1 MKEMQDKI
9 VKLLE
14 GYTFREKKIA
24 LLRHEWYRPNQV
36 TPEEMLEAMAYSR
49 NTDGGAPVCGHI
61 SDKTYE
67 DQAARQNR
75 EQIENISTDLE
86 RLERVQYR
94 LGYCVSQLPKPL
106 STIIQELYI
115 RGKERKDIILELGL
129 SESTFRRYRQKAIE
143 DLAEMYL
150 ALQSAGVV
158 LEWDD

>member
-24 LLRHEWYRPNQV
+24 LLRHEWYHPNQV

-61 SDKTYE
+61 SDKTYHI
-67 DQAARQNR
+67 ALNY
-75 EQIENISTDLE
+75 E

>member
-24 LLRHEWYRPNQV
+24 LLRHEWYHPNQV

-61 SDKTYE
+61 SDKTYHIALNYE

-75 EQIENISTDLE
+75 EQIETISTDLE

-94 LGYCVSQLPKPL
+94 LGYCVSAPQAAVNDH
-106 STIIQELYI
+106 TGIIYQ
-115 RGKERKDIILELGL
+115 GKGAERYHSGTRPE
-129 SESTFRRYRQKAIE
+129 
-143 DLAEMYL
+143 
-150 ALQSAGVV
+150 
-158 LEWDD
+158 

>member
-24 LLRHEWYRPNQV
+24 LLRHEWYHPNQV

-61 SDKTYE
+61 SDKTYHIALNYE

-75 EQIENISTDLE
+75 EQIETISTDLE

-94 LGYCVSQLPKPL
+94 LSSPSRCQRSYRN
-106 STIIQELYI
+106 YI
-115 RGKERKDIILELGL
+115 SGERSGKI
-129 SESTFRRYRQKAIE
+129 SFWN
-143 DLAEMYL
+143 
-150 ALQSAGVV
+150 SA
-158 LEWDD
+158 

>member
-24 LLRHEWYRPNQV
+24 LLRHEWYHPNQV

-61 SDKTYE
+61 SDKTYHIALNYE

-75 EQIENISTDLE
+75 EQIEISKYYE
-86 RLERVQYR
+86 K
-94 LGYCVSQLPKPL
+94 LPKPA
-106 STIIQELYI
+106 IIATEEFLEGKVYFRENNEAETQPQE
-115 RGKERKDIILELGL
+115 
-129 SESTFRRYRQKAIE
+129 A
-143 DLAEMYL
+143 
-150 ALQSAGVV
+150 
-158 LEWDD
+158 

>member
-1 MKEMQDKI
+1 M
-9 VKLLE
+9 
-14 GYTFREKKIA
+14 F
-24 LLRHEWYRPNQV
+24 W
-36 TPEEMLEAMAYSR
+36 YSR

-61 SDKTYE
+61 SDKTYHIALNYE

-75 EQIENISTDLE
+75 EQIETISTDLE